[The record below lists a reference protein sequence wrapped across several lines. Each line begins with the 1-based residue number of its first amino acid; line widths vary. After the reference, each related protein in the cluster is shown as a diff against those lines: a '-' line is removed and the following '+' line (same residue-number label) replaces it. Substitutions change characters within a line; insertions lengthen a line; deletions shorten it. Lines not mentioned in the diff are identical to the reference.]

1 MRRIT
6 IFIFALIFFS
16 ACQNYKKNAEQL
28 TALRDSL
35 VQETSFKDASIAD
48 LLRDFN
54 EIQANLTKIKEVEK
68 IVTIQTNAAGEL
80 SSDQKQKILEDITL
94 LNGLLQKNK
103 ELTSS
108 LQNKLKNSNYKI
120 AQLAESIEQF
130 QVMVN
135 TLETEVQVK
144 NTEITALSGEV
155 EKLNIDISSLT
166 EKIIF
171 MSDEDQ
177 KKMETIETQTT
188 QLNTA
193 YFVYGSAKELRDFGV
208 IEKSGGVLGIGKTPV
223 IKKNFNHDYFTEV
236 DIRQVDFIPLKV
248 KKAKLISVHPL
259 ESFHFSNKKSADTL
273 FIDNRSEF
281 WKTSKYLVILTD

>member
-6 IFIFALIFFS
+6 IFVFALIFFS
-16 ACQNYKKNAEQL
+16 ACHNFKKDTEQL

-35 VQETSFKDASIAD
+35 VQETAFKDASIAD

-54 EIQANLTKIKEVEK
+54 EIQENLTKIKEVEK
-68 IVTIQTNAAGEL
+68 LVTVQTNAAGEL

-130 QVMVN
+130 KVMVN
-135 TLETEVQVK
+135 KLETEVQDK

-171 MSDEDQ
+171 MADEDH
-177 KKMETIETQTT
+177 KKSETIETQTT
-188 QLNTA
+188 QMNTA

-208 IEKSGGVLGIGKTPV
+208 IEKSGGVLGMGKTPV

-259 ESFHFSNKKSADTL
+259 ESFHFSDKKSADTL
-273 FIDNRSEF
+273 FIDNRNEF
-281 WKTSKYLVILTD
+281 WKTTKYLVILTD

>member
-130 QVMVN
+130 QVMVEH
-135 TLETEVQVK
+135 T
-144 NTEITALSGEV
+144 
-155 EKLNIDISSLT
+155 
-166 EKIIF
+166 
-171 MSDEDQ
+171 
-177 KKMETIETQTT
+177 
-188 QLNTA
+188 
-193 YFVYGSAKELRDFGV
+193 
-208 IEKSGGVLGIGKTPV
+208 
-223 IKKNFNHDYFTEV
+223 
-236 DIRQVDFIPLKV
+236 
-248 KKAKLISVHPL
+248 
-259 ESFHFSNKKSADTL
+259 
-273 FIDNRSEF
+273 
-281 WKTSKYLVILTD
+281 

>member
-1 MRRIT
+1 M
-6 IFIFALIFFS
+6 
-16 ACQNYKKNAEQL
+16 
-28 TALRDSL
+28 
-35 VQETSFKDASIAD
+35 
-48 LLRDFN
+48 
-54 EIQANLTKIKEVEK
+54 
-68 IVTIQTNAAGEL
+68 
-80 SSDQKQKILEDITL
+80 
-94 LNGLLQKNK
+94 
-103 ELTSS
+103 
-108 LQNKLKNSNYKI
+108 
-120 AQLAESIEQF
+120 
-130 QVMVN
+130 N

-281 WKTSKYLVILTD
+281 WKTSKYLVILTN